1 MSGNWITLILRKCIQ
16 NHRVYQILKVNT
28 KLFEFE
34 KQKQLSEKFLQNL
47 NNITNNNNFYLKLC
61 QRTAKK
67 LLLRNQIQNRGVY
80 WILKVKVKFI
90 QFCKTKTTLKEVLV
104 EFRHYHYIQEFLQKL
119 CQGTLKTLIL
129 RNLIQRRRVYQIL
142 KVIV

>member
-28 KLFEFE
+28 KLFKFE
-34 KQKQLSEKFLQNL
+34 KQKHLSEKFLQNL

-90 QFCKTKTTLKEVLV
+90 QFCKTKTTLKEVFV
-104 EFRHYHYIQEFLQKL
+104 EFKHKYCIQEFLQK
-119 CQGTLKTLIL
+119 IM
-129 RNLIQRRRVYQIL
+129 
-142 KVIV
+142 